1 MPKVSV
7 IMPSL
12 NVADYI
18 EQCMESVV
26 NQTLRDIE
34 IIVVDAGSTD
44 GTLEILK
51 KFESEDNRLHI
62 IHSDRKSYG
71 YQMNLGISM
80 AHGEYIG
87 VVETDDY
94 VELNMYEILYNQAAE
109 SQADYVKGSAVRFLA
124 GQAEEITY
132 TSQIE
137 VFSKKEF
144 ASNQGS
150 VYINPGITPELILKD
165 YYLWTGL
172 YRTDFVK
179 KIKLNETH
187 GAAYQDI
194 GFLFQTFCK
203 AQKAIY
209 MDKVLYHY
217 RQDNPNSS
225 IYNHKAFRYIVEEY
239 QYAEGMLQNQ
249 DEDWLTLSFCKMF
262 RQTNQRIRLMAI
274 SGSVW
279 DSAVSDMQIISDRL
293 KLIMANNYIASK
305 QLLTKEWSELELL
318 IKNPID
324 LYEYYIKIENE
335 KRSILSILLSRLSS
349 AQPIVVFGS
358 GYLGGFLPILLE
370 LNGVDQMEAYCDNN
384 SYLWGSQLQGKPII
398 SPEQAV
404 RDYPQA
410 SYIVANKAHRQEIK
424 DQLAGMGIA
433 DDRIFEY
440 TLDADILF
448 LSKAYLHSK

>member
-1 MPKVSV
+1 M
-7 IMPSL
+7 
-12 NVADYI
+12 
-18 EQCMESVV
+18 
-26 NQTLRDIE
+26 
-34 IIVVDAGSTD
+34 
-44 GTLEILK
+44 
-51 KFESEDNRLHI
+51 
-62 IHSDRKSYG
+62 
-71 YQMNLGISM
+71 
-80 AHGEYIG
+80 
-87 VVETDDY
+87 
-94 VELNMYEILYNQAAE
+94 
-109 SQADYVKGSAVRFLA
+109 
-124 GQAEEITY
+124 
-132 TSQIE
+132 
-137 VFSKKEF
+137 
-144 ASNQGS
+144 
-150 VYINPGITPELILKD
+150 
-165 YYLWTGL
+165 
-172 YRTDFVK
+172 
-179 KIKLNETH
+179 NETH

>member
-179 KIKLNETH
+179 
-187 GAAYQDI
+187 
-194 GFLFQTFCK
+194 
-203 AQKAIY
+203 
-209 MDKVLYHY
+209 
-217 RQDNPNSS
+217 R
-225 IYNHKAFRYIVEEY
+225 
-239 QYAEGMLQNQ
+239 
-249 DEDWLTLSFCKMF
+249 
-262 RQTNQRIRLMAI
+262 
-274 SGSVW
+274 
-279 DSAVSDMQIISDRL
+279 
-293 KLIMANNYIASK
+293 
-305 QLLTKEWSELELL
+305 
-318 IKNPID
+318 
-324 LYEYYIKIENE
+324 
-335 KRSILSILLSRLSS
+335 
-349 AQPIVVFGS
+349 
-358 GYLGGFLPILLE
+358 
-370 LNGVDQMEAYCDNN
+370 
-384 SYLWGSQLQGKPII
+384 
-398 SPEQAV
+398 
-404 RDYPQA
+404 
-410 SYIVANKAHRQEIK
+410 
-424 DQLAGMGIA
+424 
-433 DDRIFEY
+433 
-440 TLDADILF
+440 
-448 LSKAYLHSK
+448 